1 MVEQVGRDE
10 YFNDSWLT
18 QLSSYGVGRNTAF
31 LIKWK
36 KYLLLFVV
44 GGQWKL
50 MLLTARHTQL
60 TNTFRTFIGEQI
72 KIEEEIRFQN
82 MQNIR

>member
-1 MVEQVGRDE
+1 MNISMIADQQNCHRTEWEEILHFSLNEKV
-10 YFNDSWLT
+10 
-18 QLSSYGVGRNTAF
+18 
-31 LIKWK
+31 
-36 KYLLLFVV
+36 LLFVV

-50 MLLTARHTQL
+50 MPLTARHTQL